1 MKALSLGRA
10 EKTGPSD
17 AVNLLSPAFLEDLAV
32 IRLRSKMAL
41 GVGLVLLLVV
51 SGWAF
56 QVLSLRS
63 AEATLAGEEAAAA
76 ARQAQITEL
85 APVRSYV
92 EGVRGRAT
100 AVETTMSTDI
110 SFSQSL
116 LSLVR
121 AAPTGITIDSVAVT
135 VLTTDQAAAASGV
148 VAAAPEPTTTDGTD
162 GAEVPAPAVADDP
175 TRGLSGS
182 GCPGPDPFAAKPSVG
197 CLIISGTATDRRTVG
212 QLVQRLAQQDLFVE
226 PFISTT
232 TTDAADPAG
241 GDSLSFSG
249 TVGLTPLVFSG
260 RYDDLLDQL
269 GLEKETK

>member
-1 MKALSLGRA
+1 MKAPSLGRA
-10 EKTGPSD
+10 EKTGPGN
-17 AVNLLSPAFLEDLAV
+17 AVNLLSPAFLEELAV
-32 IRLRSKMAL
+32 LRLRSQMAL

-63 AEATLAGEEAAAA
+63 AEATLNGEEAAAA

-100 AVETTMSTDI
+100 EVETTMSTDI

-121 AAPTGITIDSVAVT
+121 AAPAGITIDSAAVT
-135 VLTTDQAAAASGV
+135 VLTAAQAAAASGV
-148 VAAAPEPTTTDGTD
+148 VAAAPDPTATEDT
-162 GAEVPAPAVADDP
+162 AEAGVPAVADDP

-182 GCPGPDPFAAKPSVG
+182 GCPGPDPFAATPSVG
-197 CLIISGTATDRRTVG
+197 CLVISGTATDRRTVG

-232 TTDAADPAG
+232 TTDAADPTG

-260 RYDDLLDQL
+260 RYDDLLAQL